1 MSNTATATFGL
12 SEIGQISVN
21 VKNLDRA
28 TAFYRDQLGVPFMF
42 TAPNLAI
49 FQCGTVSLML
59 SPPETAEIDHPSS
72 VLYFSVPDID
82 AAYKTLKQR
91 KVSFRDQPHL
101 IHRMPGRE
109 LWMTFFDDTE
119 GNILALMSWKSVAA

>member
-1 MSNTATATFGL
+1 VSNTATATFGL

-72 VLYFSVPDID
+72 VLYFSVPEID

>member
-1 MSNTATATFGL
+1 VPNTTTAFGL
-12 SEIGQISVN
+12 SEIGQVSVN

-28 TAFYRDQLGVPFMF
+28 TAFYRDQLGVPLMLA
-42 TAPNLAI
+42 APNLTI

-59 SPPETAEIDHPSS
+59 SPPETAEFDHPSS
-72 VLYFSVPDID
+72 VLYFSVPDIG
-82 AAYKTLKQR
+82 AAYKTLKER
-91 KVSFRDQPHL
+91 KVTFRDQPHL

-119 GNILALMSWKSVAA
+119 GNILALMSWRTVAV

>member
-1 MSNTATATFGL
+1 MSNTATFGL
-12 SEIGQISVN
+12 SEVGQISVN

-59 SPPETAEIDHPSS
+59 SPPETAEFDHPSS

>member
-28 TAFYRDQLGVPFMF
+28 TAFYRDQLSVPFMF
-42 TAPNLAI
+42 AAPNLAF
-49 FQCGTVSLML
+49 FQCGSVSLML
-59 SPPETAEIDHPSS
+59 SPPETAEFDHPGS

-82 AAYKTLKQR
+82 AAYKTLKGR
-91 KVSFRDQPHL
+91 KVPFRDEPHL
-101 IHRMPGRE
+101 IHRVPGRE

-119 GNILALMSWKSVAA
+119 GNILALMSWRSVPA

>member
-72 VLYFSVPDID
+72 VLYFSVPEID

>member
-1 MSNTATATFGL
+1 VSNTATATFGL

>member
-1 MSNTATATFGL
+1 MPGTTTTAFGL

-21 VKNLDRA
+21 VKDLERA

-42 TAPNLAI
+42 AAPNLAI

-59 SPPETAEIDHPSS
+59 SPPETAEFDHPSS
-72 VLYFSVPDID
+72 VLYFTVPDIGS
-82 AAYKTLKQR
+82 AYKTLKERQ
-91 KVSFRDQPHL
+91 VSFRDQPHL

-119 GNILALMSWKSVAA
+119 GNILALMSWRAVAA